1 MTPIVSSA
9 CIPVRVALSCT
20 GGCISSPEDKVCV
33 PCPQGL
39 IILSPKFI
47 PESPNCSIS
56 SHVTQVFL
64 KQRTEALVDLKEATV
79 LEGTSDPKE
88 SDVAFAECANR
99 SVLFPLEEIYR
110 DTLRLREG
118 SRCVDWSPRGVDRFG
133 RCVMAA
139 VTLDGRATICAAKGA
154 DAWEEASYI
163 PDSIVHLIN
172 LSGAWQQYYVTEGRV
187 AKAYPSVLDER
198 PNFSPTVLYAILART
213 IFTGCLYVNFLT
225 VQGEQQNHRNYL
237 TCDAIAPYLDA
248 IEDVNCLR
256 VSWSHIPRRPQ
267 VEEPLKLEN
276 VRPVALVGLPPTS
289 RRTSLNHLS
298 KPVAPML
305 LLAVLLRSGTI
316 VLWGVNLPLTGPS
329 SLFLVYVDY
338 SYAVMRKSELQ
349 SDKKKAV
356 FLKFCDLDATH
367 AILVLVLS
375 DGSVVGVVYDL
386 HFSSE
391 GSFWIQLSHKL
402 SFCTYPIMH
411 TPVLACAWSMSD
423 GLLCLGYGR
432 HLLVSQVKVIV
443 RENTV
448 RRLSGVIAPTYQVV
462 YDYLTKPDESH
473 GCITGVYLEGKVVY
487 ITTLDGYLARL
498 NLENAEKP
506 PFHWNII
513 WTHASCPN
521 PEQLH
526 WEFHGLSVSSNGAY
540 ICFVE
545 NPVNYLDNTRQL
557 RQCVYVP
564 QVRFLSFW
572 TNEQLLELLFTPKL
586 PLNRKFDALQQL
598 YQRWLNLQPDEDRID
613 IRAECLKRL
622 EFTSH
627 VSSEHPLPSSWLE
640 QPLSSLQLYRLLLK
654 LLTADANQ
662 EMKERA
668 STWQTYLD
676 DLIRDRNIDR
686 CFRLFL
692 ESSVQRQA
700 VDCIL
705 VIRMATVVLDWLND
719 NSIDR
724 DSFALPCST
733 KAMPG
738 PSPRCLLPTIGTMAK
753 QAACLAR
760 QLYVHRFNLPSSD
773 LPSGPLLCPICSENI
788 LFGFCLNPFAANN
801 LQFMLVTGNYKKL
814 G

>member
-1 MTPIVSSA
+1 
-9 CIPVRVALSCT
+9 
-20 GGCISSPEDKVCV
+20 
-33 PCPQGL
+33 
-39 IILSPKFI
+39 
-47 PESPNCSIS
+47 
-56 SHVTQVFL
+56 
-64 KQRTEALVDLKEATV
+64 
-79 LEGTSDPKE
+79 
-88 SDVAFAECANR
+88 
-99 SVLFPLEEIYR
+99 
-110 DTLRLREG
+110 
-118 SRCVDWSPRGVDRFG
+118 
-133 RCVMAA
+133 
-139 VTLDGRATICAAKGA
+139 
-154 DAWEEASYI
+154 
-163 PDSIVHLIN
+163 
-172 LSGAWQQYYVTEGRV
+172 
-187 AKAYPSVLDER
+187 
-198 PNFSPTVLYAILART
+198 
-213 IFTGCLYVNFLT
+213 
-225 VQGEQQNHRNYL
+225 
-237 TCDAIAPYLDA
+237 
-248 IEDVNCLR
+248 
-256 VSWSHIPRRPQ
+256 
-267 VEEPLKLEN
+267 
-276 VRPVALVGLPPTS
+276 
-289 RRTSLNHLS
+289 
-298 KPVAPML
+298 
-305 LLAVLLRSGTI
+305 
-316 VLWGVNLPLTGPS
+316 S

-338 SYAVMRKSELQ
+338 SYAVIRKSQHQ

-411 TPVLACAWSMSD
+411 TPVLACAWSISD

-432 HLLVSQVKVIV
+432 HLLISQVKVIV

-462 YDYLTKPDESH
+462 YDHLTKPDESH
-473 GCITGVYLEGKVVY
+473 GCITGVYLESKTVY
-487 ITTLDGYLARL
+487 ITTLDGYLASL

-526 WEFHGLSVSSNGAY
+526 WEFHGLSVSSNGVY

-572 TNEQLLELLFTPKL
+572 TNEQLLGLLFTPKL

-654 LLTADANQ
+654 LLSADANQ
-662 EMKERA
+662 ETKERA
-668 STWQTYLD
+668 LTWQTHLD

-700 VDCIL
+700 VDVLFFCFLEDCIL

-719 NSIDR
+719 NPPDE
-724 DSFALPCST
+724 DSFAVPCST
-733 KAMPG
+733 KVTPG
-738 PSPRCLLPTIGTMAK
+738 LSPRCLLPTIGTIAK

-760 QLYVHRFNLPSSD
+760 QLYVHRFNLPLSD
-773 LPSGPLLCPICSENI
+773 LPSGPLVCPICSENI
-788 LFGFCLNPFAANN
+788 LFSPF
-801 LQFMLVTGNYKKL
+801 VHS
-814 G
+814 